1 MNDLHT
7 LFSFTDADLA
17 ANRAG
22 RLSDSQR
29 ERLTRLG
36 HDERAAIQAN
46 RLTLPVMIA
55 LGIAYFVL
63 VPPLGDRLGPLICI
77 VIVLALGVFGLVSF
91 AWQRLLL
98 TILRRRPPTSLEDAP
113 VTSRSGILTVE
124 DDGEHRH
131 LLLDGVELQTD
142 VDAVEDERLWRLE
155 PGQRYI
161 LYSFAGHVIAVESM

>member
-1 MNDLHT
+1 LNDLQA
-7 LFSFTDADLA
+7 LFNFTDADLV

-29 ERLTRLG
+29 DRLTRLV
-36 HDERAAIQAN
+36 HDERTAIQAN
-46 RLTLPVMIA
+46 RLTLPVMVA

-77 VIVLALGVFGLVSF
+77 VILLALGVFGLVSF

-98 TILRRRPPTSLEDAP
+98 AILRRRPPASLEDAS

-131 LLLDGVELQTD
+131 LLLDDLELQTD
-142 VDAVEDERLWRLE
+142 VDAVEDVRLWRLE
-155 PGQRYI
+155 PGQHYI
-161 LYSFAGHVIAVESM
+161 LYSFAGRVIAVESI

>member
-1 MNDLHT
+1 LNELQA
-7 LFSFTDADLA
+7 LFNFTDADLV

-29 ERLTRLG
+29 ERLTRII
-36 HDERAAIQAN
+36 HDERTSVQAN
-46 RLTLPVMIA
+46 RLTFPVMIA

-63 VPPLGDRLGPLICI
+63 VPPWGERLGPLICI

-91 AWQRLLL
+91 VWQRLLL
-98 TILRRRPPTSLEDAP
+98 TILRRRPPASLEDAP
-113 VTSRSGILTVE
+113 VTARSGLLTVE

-131 LLLDGVELQTD
+131 LLLDGVEVQTD

-155 PGQRYI
+155 PGQHYI
-161 LYSFAGHVIAVESM
+161 FYSYGGHVIAVEHM